1 MYSTRNEKW
10 NGLVS
15 MLTHVQVKPPSV
27 SLGLLSYRTNF
38 MSKYGNANHYAMY
51 HPYKH
56 GTVASSLS
64 GALLL

>member
-1 MYSTRNEKW
+1 MYSTQNEKW
-10 NGLVS
+10 KGLVS
-15 MLTHVQVKPPSV
+15 MLTHVQVKLPSV

-38 MSKYGNANHYAMY
+38 MSKYGNANHYAIY
-51 HPYKH
+51 QCKR